1 MSFQQ
6 PQEPVT
12 DAKTLYQAVC
22 KVLKEPEVTSIQYLW
37 DADDIWAEPETSSPS
52 VEAVLQDAG
61 RFLRKAI
68 TGCPP
73 AVRTSARWT
82 GAKLSLEP
90 DMDELFRDRFGIST
104 HDVETLLT
112 NPNLLAAEDRTL
124 YDAIERDLNQAKQRV
139 EQDLE
144 SVWDTTRKALAP
156 MGFELEDTNQSNLK
170 YAVPRT

>member
-6 PQEPVT
+6 PKEPVT

-22 KVLKEPEVTSIQYLW
+22 KVLENPEVTSIQYLW
-37 DADDIWAEPETSSPS
+37 DADGIWAEPDPPPHIK
-52 VEAVLQDAG
+52 AVLQEAS

-68 TGCPP
+68 TGCSP

-104 HDVETLLT
+104 HDVVTLLT
-112 NPNLLAAEDRTL
+112 SPNLLAAEDRTL
-124 YDAIERDLNQAKQRV
+124 SDAIERDLQQAKQRV
-139 EQDLE
+139 QQDLD
-144 SVWDTTRKALAP
+144 SV
-156 MGFELEDTNQSNLK
+156 
-170 YAVPRT
+170 